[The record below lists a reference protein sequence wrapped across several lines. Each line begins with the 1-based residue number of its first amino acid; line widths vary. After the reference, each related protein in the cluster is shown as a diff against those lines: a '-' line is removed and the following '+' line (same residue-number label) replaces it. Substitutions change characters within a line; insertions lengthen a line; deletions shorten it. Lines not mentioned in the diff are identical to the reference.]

1 MSNRTIE
8 VSDSLY
14 QYILDVSLREPPLL
28 RKLRDE
34 TLQLSQANMQ
44 ISPEQG
50 QFMGLLTQLIGA
62 RRYVEVGVF
71 TGYSSLA
78 VALNMPADGYVVACD
93 VSEKWTAI
101 ARPYWR
107 EAGVEEMINL
117 RLAPAVQT
125 LDALLVEGQ
134 QESFDFGFID
144 ADKENYL
151 NYYERVLKL
160 LRPGGLVAIDNV
172 LWNGS
177 VIDPDRNDVD
187 TVAIRDFNAKLKD
200 DERVDISLIPIG
212 DGLTLARKRQ
222 GAS

>member
-1 MSNRTIE
+1 MSNKTIS
-8 VSDSLY
+8 VDDSLY

-28 RKLRDE
+28 HKLRDE
-34 TLQLSQANMQ
+34 TSQLAQANMQ

-50 QFMGLLTQLIGA
+50 QFMGLLSRLIGA

-78 VALNMPADGYVVACD
+78 VALNMPADGYILACD
-93 VSEKWTAI
+93 VSEEWTSI
-101 ARPYWR
+101 AKRYWD
-107 EAGVEEMINL
+107 EASVEQMIDL
-117 RLAPAVQT
+117 RLAPAEQT
-125 LDALLVEGQ
+125 LDTLLAEGQ

-160 LRPGGLVAIDNV
+160 LRPSGLVAIDNV

-177 VIDPDRNDVD
+177 VIDPDRSDVD
-187 TVAIRDFNAKLKD
+187 TVAIRDFNAKVKD
-200 DERVDISLIPIG
+200 DERVDISLVPIG
-212 DGLTLARKRQ
+212 DGLTLARKR
-222 GAS
+222 